1 TNVAKAEVDSLV
13 RSSVPIMTT
22 VTTITSTVDHASVS
36 KKKLVEPSSFCA
48 DSSSAGGTD
57 PTTGVFSD
65 LTGSDFLMVDEFAP
79 PKFFAYV
86 CRIEHDQLFT
96 EFNVRVAR
104 QMSLS
109 AEAKEGEIENLK
121 AQLLLRKSE
130 AAEAIHLRAQAFNFE
145 VVEKSLW
152 DVTNA
157 LKERNAILKKERNA
171 LDVKVTEL
179 EASTVGKE
187 RELTDLNALIT
198 YVHEL
203 EISSSG
209 LQEKVTVYENY
220 MDQLEK
226 FQDDRMK
233 FVNEKFDKLYT
244 DFIEMALHLEEKFY
258 LHLITTVFGRR
269 WLLTHGMELA
279 IFKCLNSP

>member
-1 TNVAKAEVDSLV
+1 DSAAGLNHRAIGAPSRFVIYSNSSHHSGTNVAKAEVDSLV

-65 LTGSDFLMVDEFAP
+65 LTGSDFLIGAI
-79 PKFFAYV
+79 
-86 CRIEHDQLFT
+86 RTLFT

-145 VVEKSLW
+145 VVEKSLR
-152 DVTNA
+152 DMTNA
-157 LKERNAILKKERNA
+157 LKE
-171 LDVKVTEL
+171 
-179 EASTVGKE
+179 
-187 RELTDLNALIT
+187 
-198 YVHEL
+198 
-203 EISSSG
+203 
-209 LQEKVTVYENY
+209 QKVTVYENY

-233 FVNEKFDKLYT
+233 FVNDKFDKLYT
-244 DFIEMALHLEEKFY
+244 DFIEMAFHLEEKFY
-258 LHLITTVFGRR
+258 LHLITTVFGR
-269 WLLTHGMELA
+269 
-279 IFKCLNSP
+279 